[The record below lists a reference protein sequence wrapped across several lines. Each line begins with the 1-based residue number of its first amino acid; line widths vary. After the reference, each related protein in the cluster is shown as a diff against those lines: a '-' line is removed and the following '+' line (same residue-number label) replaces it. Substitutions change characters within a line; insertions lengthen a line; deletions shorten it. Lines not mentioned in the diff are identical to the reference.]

1 MKLVKMRKSVFVS
14 SIVVSSLLF
23 GTVGVFAG
31 NGVEAI
37 KAKLNHDIKF
47 VLNGSKWTPKDQSGN
62 NLSALVYNGSTY
74 VPLRSVSE
82 ALGADVNFDGASLTI
97 SIDGS
102 GDSGIP
108 YKDTSTA
115 STPQEPVKQTVNPT
129 VTNTPPPAATTA
141 TASANGGKT
150 LSSAIPVGK
159 SVTFNDPYSYDG
171 LTFTGN
177 YTVSVSSVK
186 SISRSEIAIL
196 GFREPEANALIEY
209 KLAKVKIVMNNGKII
224 SDDKNEGT
232 YVAVDFVPQLW
243 GSKTSDGD
251 SIIGVKNSGFTGSLD
266 DAIRDATDLKKLKS
280 GESYSY
286 TAEGLVIVPVHKGV
300 ANYLAVQL
308 RDNSDYDKSFFYFN
322 L

>member
-1 MKLVKMRKSVFVS
+1 M
-14 SIVVSSLLF
+14 ISSLSL
-23 GTVGVFAG
+23 TVP
-31 NGVEAI
+31 NG
-37 KAKLNHDIKF
+37 LQ
-47 VLNGSKWTPKDQSGN
+47 KDQSGN

-115 STPQEPVKQTVNPT
+115 STPQEPAKQTVNLT
-129 VTNTPPPAATTA
+129 VTNTPSPAATTSA
-141 TASANGGKT
+141 ASANGGKT
-150 LSSAIPVGK
+150 LSSAIPIGK

-171 LTFTGN
+171 LSFTGN

-196 GFREPEANALIEY
+196 GFREPEAIALIEY
-209 KLAKVKIVMNNGKII
+209 KLAKVKFVMNNGKII

-251 SIIGVKNSGFTGSLD
+251 SIVGVKNSGFTGSWMMLSVTQR
-266 DAIRDATDLKKLKS
+266 I
-280 GESYSY
+280 
-286 TAEGLVIVPVHKGV
+286 
-300 ANYLAVQL
+300 
-308 RDNSDYDKSFFYFN
+308 
-322 L
+322 